1 MAGDQN
7 RTFTK
12 VKTQSQRAARIFLS
26 AGTMEILQVCP
37 PYKGSESGILSKGA
51 ALTFSVH
58 TANPHLRGET
68 PEALGDEP
76 YPPGASGERGGGGRL
91 HVEGPSKPVMTPST
105 FGSQAL
111 SHFIFFKTVAEF
123 KACASTLGF

>member
-1 MAGDQN
+1 
-7 RTFTK
+7 
-12 VKTQSQRAARIFLS
+12 
-26 AGTMEILQVCP
+26 MEILQVCP

-76 YPPGASGERGGGGRL
+76 YPPGASGERGGGG
-91 HVEGPSKPVMTPST
+91 
-105 FGSQAL
+105 QAARGGAL
-111 SHFIFFKTVAEF
+111 QACHDTLYFWEPGAFPFYFF
-123 KACASTLGF
+123 